1 MLHDSGLIPGCEVH
15 DTMNII
21 PSVLLL
27 SEIPLEVLKDL
38 DCISNACRRQNVI
51 QAHLQARTRFEHERD
66 VKVLP
71 QAALRTTHVICM
83 HARFTEHC
91 TPSAFLRRC

>member
-1 MLHDSGLIPGCEVH
+1 
-15 DTMNII
+15 
-21 PSVLLL
+21 
-27 SEIPLEVLKDL
+27 
-38 DCISNACRRQNVI
+38 
-51 QAHLQARTRFEHERD
+51 
-66 VKVLP
+66 VLP